1 MKTMLE
7 KFRDITARK
16 PSGWLGKRLYED
28 PKAHRE
34 SFRLIL
40 EKLDLRRDDSY
51 LEVACGGGVLLDMA
65 LRTVSRAAAIDHSAD
80 MVELTMER
88 NKAAADSGIAEVVEG
103 NAESLPWPDES
114 FSCAACAN
122 AFFFI
127 EHPELFLSEIS
138 RVLEPKGRLVFT
150 TCSVKTS
157 LIGRLFKRPYNLKT
171 YPDEQMQRMLHSAGF
186 SVAEVDTVSGIQV
199 WMAQKPERTDST

>member
-16 PSGWLGKRLYED
+16 PSGWLGKRLYKD

-40 EKLDLRRDDSY
+40 EKLDLKSDDFY
-51 LEVACGGGVLLDMA
+51 LEVACGGGVLLEMA
-65 LRTVSRAAAIDHSAD
+65 LRTVRRAAAIDHSAD

-88 NKAAADSGIAEVVEG
+88 NKAAVDRGIAEVVEG

-127 EHPELFLSEIS
+127 ERPELVLSEIS
-138 RVLEPKGRLVFT
+138 RVLKPKGRLVFT
-150 TCSVKTS
+150 TLPGKSS
-157 LIGRLFKRPYNLKT
+157 LIRTVFKRPYNLKT
-171 YPDEQMQRMLHSAGF
+171 YTDEKMQRMLYSAGF
-186 SVAEVDTVSGIQV
+186 SVAEVNTVSGIQV
-199 WMAQKPERTDST
+199 WMAQKA